1 MSLDITAKDGNIKA
15 EKDTQKVVASLDRS
29 EWQFDDDT
37 IAALSDLGD
46 IFRRIRTRMNAE
58 GYSIINGKVEKLPTA
73 KL

>member
-37 IAALSDLGD
+37 VAALSDLGD

-58 GYSIINGKVEKLPTA
+58 GYTIVNGKVEKLPTA

>member
-58 GYSIINGKVEKLPTA
+58 GYTIINGKVEKLPTA

>member
-1 MSLDITAKDGNIKA
+1 MRLDITAKDGTIKA
-15 EKDTQKVVASLDRS
+15 EKESQKEVASLDRS

-37 IAALSDLGD
+37 VAALSDLGD

-58 GYSIINGKVEKLPTA
+58 GYTIVNGKVEKLPTA

>member
-1 MSLDITAKDGNIKA
+1 MRLDITAKDGNIKT

-37 IAALSDLGD
+37 VAALSDLGD

-58 GYSIINGKVEKLPTA
+58 GYTIVNGKVEKLPTA

>member
-29 EWQFDDDT
+29 EWQFDGDT
-37 IAALSDLGD
+37 VAALSDLGD

-58 GYSIINGKVEKLPTA
+58 GYTIVNGKVEKLPTA

>member
-1 MSLDITAKDGNIKA
+1 MRLDITAKDGTIKA
-15 EKDTQKVVASLDRS
+15 EKESQKEVASLDRS
-29 EWQFDDDT
+29 EWQFDNDT

-58 GYSIINGKVEKLPTA
+58 GYTIVNGKVEKLPTA

>member
-1 MSLDITAKDGNIKA
+1 MSLDITAKDGTIKA
-15 EKDTQKVVASLDRS
+15 EKDTQKVVASLDKS

-58 GYSIINGKVEKLPTA
+58 GYTIVNGKVEKLPTA

>member
-1 MSLDITAKDGNIKA
+1 MRLDITAKDGTIKA
-15 EKDTQKVVASLDRS
+15 EKDTQKAVASLDKS

-37 IAALSDLGD
+37 ITALSDLGD

-58 GYSIINGKVEKLPTA
+58 GYTIVNGKVEKLPTA

>member
-1 MSLDITAKDGNIKA
+1 MDINPKADTIEA
-15 EKDTQKVVASLDRS
+15 EKDTQKEVVSLDRS
-29 EWQFDDDT
+29 EWQFDNDT

-58 GYSIINGKVEKLPTA
+58 GYTIVNGKVEKLPTA

>member
-1 MSLDITAKDGNIKA
+1 MDISTKDGTIKA
-15 EKDTQKVVASLDRS
+15 EKESQKEVASLDRS

-58 GYSIINGKVEKLPTA
+58 GYTIVNGKVEKLPTA

>member
-15 EKDTQKVVASLDRS
+15 EKDTQKEVASLDRS

-58 GYSIINGKVEKLPTA
+58 GYTIVNGKVEKLPTA

>member
-1 MSLDITAKDGNIKA
+1 MRLDITAKDGTIKA
-15 EKDTQKVVASLDRS
+15 EKDTQKEVASLDRS
-29 EWQFDDDT
+29 EWQFDNDT

-58 GYSIINGKVEKLPTA
+58 GYTIVNGKVEKLPTA

>member
-1 MSLDITAKDGNIKA
+1 MDISTKDGNIKA
-15 EKDTQKVVASLDRS
+15 EKDTQKEVASLDRS

-58 GYSIINGKVEKLPTA
+58 GYTIVNGKVEKLPTA

>member
-1 MSLDITAKDGNIKA
+1 MSLDITAKDGTIKA
-15 EKDTQKVVASLDRS
+15 EKDTQKEVASLDRS
-29 EWQFDDDT
+29 EWQFDNDT

-58 GYSIINGKVEKLPTA
+58 GYTIVNGKVEKLPTA